1 MSTPPAQEFEVRLR
15 SARESRELS
24 QGALAER
31 AGLQPSAVSHFETGT
46 RKPSFDNLRRLA
58 DALGV
63 STDYLLGR
71 TDAMTGSGAS
81 ADQLHRHYSG
91 LSAEYQEVAE
101 DLLRVLARKGR
112 KAASS

>member
-1 MSTPPAQEFEVRLR
+1 MSTPQAEAFEGRLR
-15 SARESRELS
+15 AARESRQLS

-58 DALGV
+58 DALRV

-71 TDAMTGSGAS
+71 TDAMTESGTGV
-81 ADQLHRHYSG
+81 DHLHRHYSG

-101 DLLRVLARKGR
+101 DFLKVLASKGR
-112 KAASS
+112 KARGP